1 MSKLCDKLKLE
12 FESKSVNEAFA
23 RAAIGAFAAR
33 LDPSLEELNDIK
45 TAVSEA
51 VTNCIVHAYPD
62 GIGLVYITVKI
73 SESTIEIKI
82 KDTGRGI
89 EDIEQAREP
98 LYTTGG
104 DDRSGMGFTVMESFC
119 DGLRVKSRPGAGT
132 TVVLT
137 KRIRSRR

>member
-1 MSKLCDKLKLE
+1 MNKPCDKLKLE
-12 FESKSVNEAFA
+12 FESKSVNEGFA
-23 RAAIGAFAAR
+23 RAAVGAFAAR

-45 TAVSEA
+45 TAVSDA

-62 GIGLVYITVKI
+62 GIGPVYITVKI
-73 SESTIEIKI
+73 SANILEIRV
-82 KDTGRGI
+82 KDCGRGI
-89 EDIEQAREP
+89 EDIQQAREP

-119 DGLRVKSRPGAGT
+119 DGLRVKSKPGAGT

-137 KRIRSRR
+137 KRIKSRR